1 MRIEICSN
9 GLHSLLNAQ
18 NGGADCAELCDALEV
33 GGLTPS
39 MGMLETVKKYAT
51 IPVRVLI
58 RPRPGNYIYDKTDL
72 EVMLRD
78 TETARRLGYEGVVVG
93 ALNDDGLLDIEK
105 IKAMLDAGKGMKFTF
120 HRAIDACKDIFGA
133 MEQLIEMGF
142 DKVLTSGGKHTAL
155 EGMDTIA
162 EMQKRFGNRINIMP
176 GGGINASNIQ
186 AIMARTKVTNCH
198 ASLSQNVSTY
208 NEVLYPE
215 QVDATGVSMIWKE
228 TSLQKVIEFVKVAR
242 RTFL

>member
-1 MRIEICSN
+1 
-9 GLHSLLNAQ
+9 
-18 NGGADCAELCDALEV
+18 
-33 GGLTPS
+33 
-39 MGMLETVKKYAT
+39 
-51 IPVRVLI
+51 
-58 RPRPGNYIYDKTDL
+58 
-72 EVMLRD
+72 
-78 TETARRLGYEGVVVG
+78 
-93 ALNDDGLLDIEK
+93 
-105 IKAMLDAGKGMKFTF
+105 MLDAGKGMKFTF

-142 DKVLTSGGKHTAL
+142 DKDLTSGGRHTAL

-176 GGGINASNIQ
+176 GGGINVSNIQ
-186 AIMARTKVTNCH
+186 TIMARTKVTNCH

-215 QVDATGVSMIWKE
+215 QVDATGASMIWKE